1 MAPTSPNQR
10 IPLLLLS
17 SPTPFAGTRSTLQR
31 FSRERLGVLLCACLL
46 ACVFAQQ
53 AQAEAQGLDMSQHSD
68 QALTTLAAEWD
79 TLSPATRRVLLKE
92 MQQRMSRQPQGR
104 TRASGSLQIRSERR
118 FGRRVRQADGSV
130 VTIETRVVR
139 LRSRPEA
146 PLQGLPAAKS
156 KSKPRSD
163 AVQVASGPFGVGFEQ
178 RSARRRIILVPRN
191 LQPAADAVDASD
203 AAQPQ

>member
-1 MAPTSPNQR
+1 M
-10 IPLLLLS
+10 LL
-17 SPTPFAGTRSTLQR
+17 F
-31 FSRERLGVLLCACLL
+31 ACLF
-46 ACVFAQQ
+46 AVFFAQRVQ
-53 AQAEAQGLDMSQHSD
+53 ADAQTLDMSKHSD
-68 QALTTLAAEWD
+68 RALTTLAAEWD

-92 MQQRMSRQPQGR
+92 MQQRMSRQPQSR
-104 TRASGSLQIRSERR
+104 TRASSKLQIRTERR

-146 PLQGLPAAKS
+146 PAQELPTA
-156 KSKPRSD
+156 KPRSD

-191 LQPAADAVDASD
+191 PQPASDAADASD